1 MATKVSAVLRH
12 KGHQVVTVA
21 PDQTIAAVA
30 RVLTVNRI
38 GAAPVI
44 NAEGR
49 LVGIISERDIV
60 RGLSENGATTL
71 TLPAERL
78 MTREV
83 RTCSTEDLLDE
94 IMSVMTNQRVRH
106 LPVVQNG
113 AIDGNCQHRRCCHA
127 ASRRGPVRGPSCA
140 DMCPLKTQTDPDITE
155 RLLVESVISGQS
167 AALGVAAPGTACVV
181 VIRSSRGLYALGL
194 KRCSER
200 PFGLVRRVESEVKP
214 FNPS

>member
-30 RVLTVNRI
+30 RLLTLNRI
-38 GAAPVI
+38 GAAPVV
-44 NAEGR
+44 NQEGR

-83 RTCSTEDLLDE
+83 RTCSREDLLVE
-94 IMSVMTNQRVRH
+94 VMSVMTNQRVRH

-113 AIDGNCQHRRCCHA
+113 AIDGIVSIGDVVKQRLDEVQFEVEELRRYVSGA
-127 ASRRGPVRGPSCA
+127 A
-140 DMCPLKTQTDPDITE
+140 
-155 RLLVESVISGQS
+155 
-167 AALGVAAPGTACVV
+167 
-181 VIRSSRGLYALGL
+181 
-194 KRCSER
+194 
-200 PFGLVRRVESEVKP
+200 
-214 FNPS
+214 